1 MTKAKSY
8 GVQYEDAFD
17 PIGQQ
22 TSFASIIDSKDDT
35 VNETDDIGLVFVSD
49 EPDENDLYDVIFNIN
64 GTKYLYKLSKDILEK
79 VSKIAHYS
87 TGKALAWVKA
97 NSKVAGKKLNES
109 SDEEICAKYLAGEL
123 TLLS

>member
-22 TSFASIIDSKDDT
+22 TSFASIIDS

-49 EPDENDLYDVIFNIN
+49 EADKDNLYDVIFNIN
-64 GTKYLYKLSKDILEK
+64 GTKYLYKLSKDTLEK